1 MWLLGFV
8 FFFELA
14 DLNTFSFAAPAIRSQ
29 WHLSIATIGFVTS
42 ATFAGMFIGSTIGG
56 WFSDRVGRKRALI
69 FTTIWYAAFSLI
81 NAFVW
86 GPAALFL
93 ARLLTGLGLSALA
106 VVGMTYISEMF
117 PAKRRGAYQAW
128 ILMIALF
135 GIPVTAYVARFCVPM
150 AVWGWRLVFLW
161 GSLGILFPL
170 FAGAL
175 EESPRWYENHSRLD
189 EADAVL
195 DRIEKFAENEIGFLP
210 STPPS
215 VQRESRGLGYS
226 ELVAPAYLP
235 CTVMLVFTWICQ
247 TLGFYGFSSWG
258 PTLLAEHGFSIVQ
271 SLAWSSA
278 IWMGAIPGGV
288 IAALIS
294 DRWERKWLIPVVAL
308 LSAFSAL
315 MYGLTFQSLT
325 IIIFGFLVAMSHHIH
340 SALLFAYTPECYP
353 TEIRN
358 SGAGLVY
365 GVGRLANVFGP
376 LFVAFLFTRH
386 GYTSVFIYIA
396 TCWVLVALI
405 VGGFGARTRGKSL
418 L

>member
-1 MWLLGFV
+1 MDMSDTRFLWLL
-8 FFFELA
+8 
-14 DLNTFSFAAPAIRSQ
+14 
-29 WHLSIATIGFVTS
+29 
-42 ATFAGMFIGSTIGG
+42 
-56 WFSDRVGRKRALI
+56 
-69 FTTIWYAAFSLI
+69 
-81 NAFVW
+81 
-86 GPAALFL
+86 
-93 ARLLTGLGLSALA
+93 
-106 VVGMTYISEMF
+106 VV
-117 PAKRRGAYQAW
+117 
-128 ILMIALF
+128 
-135 GIPVTAYVARFCVPM
+135 
-150 AVWGWRLVFLW
+150 
-161 GSLGILFPL
+161 
-170 FAGAL
+170 
-175 EESPRWYENHSRLD
+175 
-189 EADAVL
+189 
-195 DRIEKFAENEIGFLP
+195 
-210 STPPS
+210 
-215 VQRESRGLGYS
+215 
-226 ELVAPAYLP
+226 
-235 CTVMLVFTWICQ
+235 
-247 TLGFYGFSSWG
+247 G

-376 LFVAFLFTRH
+376 LFVAFLFTRY

-396 TCWVLVALI
+396 TCWVLVAVT
-405 VGGFGARTRGKSL
+405 VGGFGPRTKGKSL